1 MKIPTEVLMLS
12 SALYRLSRDTISLE
26 TRGDRR
32 ELVRVPEGAVIEVLK
47 VRPGPDGSPMAQ
59 VLWLGK
65 TLEMFAEDVERRGE
79 AILAQG
85 TAK

>member
-1 MKIPTEVLMLS
+1 MLS

-26 TRGDRR
+26 TVGERR
-32 ELVRVPEGAVIEVLK
+32 QLVRVPEGAVIEVVK
-47 VRPGPDGSPMAQ
+47 VRRGPEQRQMAQ

-65 TLEMFAEDVERRGE
+65 TLEMFAEDIERRGE

-85 TAK
+85 SAK